1 MSLIPIPED
10 NRYSNTAGF
19 VYILSNPSMP
29 GILKIGS
36 TERTVKER
44 VAELS
49 ATTGVPTPF
58 RVEHYI
64 LTEDPKGLE
73 QSLHEELSE
82 FRVNGNR
89 EFFKV
94 SLDDLLKK
102 HREVQIQEMLAAI
115 QLLDEEQRERIFGEL
130 YWLHPNNPTLQSIG
144 ERSKSEIVD
153 ALLTLSDVI
162 LINALQAVF
171 RKRPSVWKA
180 VR

>member
-1 MSLIPIPED
+1 MTPIPEED
-10 NRYSNTAGF
+10 RYTNTAGF

-94 SLDDLLKK
+94 SVDELLKK
-102 HREVQIQEMLAAI
+102 YRELRVQEMVSEM
-115 QLLDEEQRERIFGEL
+115 QLLNQEQVERIFRQL
-130 YWLHPNNPTLQSIG
+130 YWLYPSNPTLQSIE
-144 ERSKSEIVD
+144 ERSKPQIVE
-153 ALLTLSDVI
+153 ALLKLNNHTLIDVI
-162 LINALQAVF
+162 QEVF
-171 RKRPSVWKA
+171 WNRPA
-180 VR
+180 VRKAIR